1 MKSLQSPQGV
11 PHRIKR
17 LLCLILSASMA
28 LWGIPI
34 PSFAQQSAISSVV
47 IEAYDPSSGRL
58 LPSLGGLKGGD
69 TVRLKVKAFDRF
81 GNSVPCTPVVE
92 PIQGFTGNQIE
103 GITPQGSDSLMTVG
117 KGFGSAEIK
126 ASCQENP
133 SVSAKE
139 FVGVS
144 TTLTAPR
151 PSLLNPP
158 PSPTPAPAPEAAAG
172 SGGSHGGAIAT
183 AAVLGVLGVVGLAYL
198 LMPKEHCGSGSHA
211 CGNPNDSSTP
221 CCPNGRTVYC
231 PNSRTCTNLDGSGA
245 ECGTGQPRRAC

>member
-1 MKSLQSPQGV
+1 MKTLQS

-17 LLCLILSASMA
+17 LLCLILSANMA
-28 LWGIPI
+28 LWGVPLS
-34 PSFAQQSAISSVV
+34 SFAQQPTINSIV
-47 IEAYDPSSGRL
+47 IEAYDSSGRL
-58 LPSLGGLKGGD
+58 LPSLGGLKRGD
-69 TVRLKVKAFDRF
+69 EVTLKVKAFDRF
-81 GNSVPCTPVVE
+81 GKSVPCTPVVE

-103 GITPQGSDSLMTVG
+103 GITSQGSDSLMTVG

-144 TTLTAPR
+144 TTLTAPK

-172 SGGSHGGAIAT
+172 AGGGHGGVIA
-183 AAVLGVLGVVGLAYL
+183 AAVVLGVLAVAGLAYL
-198 LMPKEHCGSGSHA
+198 AIPKTASQHCANGTHA
-211 CGNPNDSSTP
+211 CNPGNSNSP
-221 CCPNGRTVYC
+221 CCPDANTVYC
-231 PNSRTCTNLDGSGA
+231 PNSNSCTNLNGSGA
-245 ECGTGQPRRAC
+245 ECGSGQPRQSC